1 MKKRKTHFTRKN
13 YIFLSLLFFYL
24 LFVAG
29 SGFFADTGNALIS
42 ENSPLRKVLFSMLK
56 LPSVSVSFE
65 GWMTLGLFCVYAF
78 LCAGALIYGMRLAMF
93 YEKKLFTPK
102 WILIYSLTFFGGAVL
117 WLGLSFLA
125 QIGRGEGAI
134 GNSFLFFGESLLI
147 GTLLFVVLALPILF
161 FCMMVVNFRNI
172 DKPFRFNK
180 GEDTEDIDDE
190 QDNKQEPTLASADG
204 LSLASALGPSSSAL
218 SNLTNSLD
226 GEEKDE
232 QTEAELGSKEY
243 VFPGLCTIDEV
254 EETRTPLNQSETTLS
269 LREISE
275 DFRRYLAKNEGLY
288 FSIDTIRAFL
298 SGMAASRLLIL
309 EGLSGTGKSSL
320 ARYFSEYIGEESFFE
335 PVQASWRDRTSLLG
349 FFNDFSRKYNE
360 TDFLKRLYQMTYR
373 PNDINIMVLDE
384 VNISRV
390 EYYFADFLSIMEY
403 PIDKWKLRILQVPY
417 EFEGPSHLE
426 NGVLKIP
433 ENTWFIGTA
442 NKDDSTYTI
451 TDKVYDRAITISFD
465 DRNEPFEVEG
475 EVAPIHLTYKGLN
488 ALYAKALSTESNR
501 LTKEDFARFAKLI
514 SFLSDT
520 FDITFGNRVLNQIE
534 ILVPVYV
541 SCGGTKEDALDFLF
555 ARKVLYK
562 LEGRFEDYVRQGLLD
577 LLDLIDET
585 YGKEKFPLTRH
596 NVGKLIKRL

>member
-29 SGFFADTGNALIS
+29 SGFFADTGNALIG

-65 GWMTLGLFCVYAF
+65 GWMVLGLFCVYAF
-78 LCAGALIYGMRLAMF
+78 LCAGALIYEMRLAMF

-125 QIGRGEGAI
+125 QIGRGEGAF

>member
-42 ENSPLRKVLFSMLK
+42 ESSPLRKLLFGFLK
-56 LPSVSVSFE
+56 LPSVTVAFE
-65 GWMTLGLFCVYAF
+65 GWMVLGLFCVYAF
-78 LCAGALIYGMRLAMF
+78 LCAGALIYEMRLAMF

-102 WILIYSLTFFGGAVL
+102 WILIYSLTFFGGALL

-204 LSLASALGPSSSAL
+204 LSLASALGTSSSAL

-417 EFEGPSHLE
+417 EFEGPNHLE

-488 ALYAKALSTESNR
+488 SLFAKALSTESYR
-501 LTKEDFARFAKLI
+501 LTKEDFARFGKLT

>member
-29 SGFFADTGNALIS
+29 SGFFADTGNALIG

-65 GWMTLGLFCVYAF
+65 GWMVLGLFCVYAF
-78 LCAGALIYGMRLAMF
+78 LCAGALIYEMRLAMF

-134 GNSFLFFGESLLI
+134 GNSFLFFGESFLI

>member
-65 GWMTLGLFCVYAF
+65 GWMVLGLFCVYAF
-78 LCAGALIYGMRLAMF
+78 LCAGALIYEMRLAMF

>member
-29 SGFFADTGNALIS
+29 SGFFADTGNALIG

-78 LCAGALIYGMRLAMF
+78 LCAGALIYEMRLAMF

>member
-1 MKKRKTHFTRKN
+1 MDAIKKLQQSQWFGVGFLVILTLLCWA
-13 YIFLSLLFFYL
+13 IF
-24 LFVAG
+24 
-29 SGFFADTGNALIS
+29 
-42 ENSPLRKVLFSMLK
+42 KVLRPETFGS
-56 LPSVSVSFE
+56 PE
-65 GWMTLGLFCVYAF
+65 QIMTYLQS
-78 LCAGALIYGMRLAMF
+78 ALIYAVGGCGMYFIVTQGLWDF
-93 YEKKLFTPK
+93 S
-102 WILIYSLTFFGGAVL
+102 IGSVL
-117 WLGLSFLA
+117 VLSCLL
-125 QIGRGEGAI
+125 AI
-134 GNSFLFFGESLLI
+134 GCSQMFGIVGL
-147 GTLLFVVLALPILF
+147 VVAPIL
-161 FCMMVVNFRNI
+161 CGV
-172 DKPFRFNK
+172 
-180 GEDTEDIDDE
+180 
-190 QDNKQEPTLASADG
+190 
-204 LSLASALGPSSSAL
+204 
-218 SNLTNSLD
+218 
-226 GEEKDE
+226 
-232 QTEAELGSKEY
+232 
-243 VFPGLCTIDEV
+243 
-254 EETRTPLNQSETTLS
+254 
-269 LREISE
+269 
-275 DFRRYLAKNEGLY
+275 
-288 FSIDTIRAFL
+288 
-298 SGMAASRLLIL
+298 
-309 EGLSGTGKSSL
+309 
-320 ARYFSEYIGEESFFE
+320 
-335 PVQASWRDRTSLLG
+335 LLG

-451 TDKVYDRAITISFD
+451 TDKVYDRAITISFA

>member
-78 LCAGALIYGMRLAMF
+78 LCAGALIYEMRLAMF

-269 LREISE
+269 LSEISE

>member
-29 SGFFADTGNALIS
+29 SGFFADTGNALIG

-65 GWMTLGLFCVYAF
+65 GWMVLGLFCVYAF
-78 LCAGALIYGMRLAMF
+78 LCAGALIYEMRLAMF
-93 YEKKLFTPK
+93 YEKKQFTPK
-102 WILIYSLTFFGGAVL
+102 WILIYPLTFFGGAVL

>member
-13 YIFLSLLFFYL
+13 LIFLSLLFFYL

-42 ENSPLRKVLFSMLK
+42 ESSPLRKLLLGFLK
-56 LPSVSVSFE
+56 LPSVTVAFE
-65 GWMTLGLFCVYAF
+65 GWMVLGLFCVYAF
-78 LCAGALIYGMRLAMF
+78 LCAGALIYEMRLAMF

-102 WILIYSLTFFGGAVL
+102 WILIYALTFFGGALL

-125 QIGRGEGAI
+125 QIGQGEGAI

-161 FCMMVVNFRNI
+161 FCMMVINFRNI

-180 GEDTEDIDDE
+180 GEEDEDIDDE
-190 QDNKQEPTLASADG
+190 QKQPEPTLAPSDG
-204 LSLASALGPSSSAL
+204 ASLASALGMGGSAL

-226 GEEKDE
+226 GEENAAS
-232 QTEAELGSKEY
+232 TEAELGSKEY

-254 EETRTPLNQSETTLS
+254 EESRTVLVQPETTLS
-269 LREISE
+269 LKEICE

-373 PNDINIMVLDE
+373 PDDINIMVLDE

-417 EFEGPSHLE
+417 EFEGPNHLE

-451 TDKVYDRAITISFD
+451 TDKVYDRAITLSFD

-475 EVAPIHLTYKGLN
+475 EVLPIHLTYKGLN
-488 ALYAKALSTESNR
+488 SLFAKALSTESYR
-501 LTKEDFARFAKLI
+501 LTKEDFARFAKLT

-541 SCGGTKEDALDFLF
+541 ACGGSKEDALDFLF

-577 LLDLIDET
+577 LLDLIDEV

>member
-78 LCAGALIYGMRLAMF
+78 LCAGALIYEMRLAMF

-475 EVAPIHLTYKGLN
+475 EAAPIHLTYKGLN

>member
-65 GWMTLGLFCVYAF
+65 GWMVLGLFCVYAF
-78 LCAGALIYGMRLAMF
+78 LCAGALIYEMRLAMF

-451 TDKVYDRAITISFD
+451 TDKVYDRAITISFA

>member
-42 ENSPLRKVLFSMLK
+42 ESSPLRKLLFGFLK
-56 LPSVSVSFE
+56 LPSVTVAFE
-65 GWMTLGLFCVYAF
+65 GWMVLGLFCVYAF
-78 LCAGALIYGMRLAMF
+78 LCAGALIYEMRLAMF

-102 WILIYSLTFFGGAVL
+102 WILIYSLTFFGGALL

-204 LSLASALGPSSSAL
+204 LSLASALGTSSSAL

-417 EFEGPSHLE
+417 EFEGPNHLE

-488 ALYAKALSTESNR
+488 ALYAKALSTESYR
-501 LTKEDFARFAKLI
+501 LTKEDFARFGKLT

>member
-78 LCAGALIYGMRLAMF
+78 LCAGALIYEMRLAMF